1 MMTRTGM
8 LGFFRIKGVI
18 PALLALLLFV
28 SCEKVIDIDPP
39 GATLGIV
46 FEGRIENGEM
56 PIIIITRSQ
65 GYFTPITTSATALA
79 EAMVDNAEVFVT
91 VDGVEYQLDR
101 ICLSNLPPE
110 FQEGTEGLLGLS
122 ELPPGFDLCVYLS
135 FDPALTGVAGKSY
148 AMRAIVDGREYNS
161 VTRIP
166 ELVAL
171 DSLWFKI
178 DVNTANNDKFGFIWA
193 RLTDPDT
200 LGNNYYVW
208 AKRLGRDGS
217 FVSVRG
223 AAFDDRLF
231 NGLSFDFNMARGRRF
246 GQFDEDEEEQFFFRA
261 GDTVVVKFATTD
273 RGVKQFWSTAGSATS
288 AGFNPFANPVSV
300 ASNVD
305 NDGRGVW
312 GGYGVTYDTLV
323 CIPVQ

>member
-1 MMTRTGM
+1 MKRTETTDFLRM
-8 LGFFRIKGVI
+8 KGVI

-39 GATLGIV
+39 GATTGIV
-46 FEGRIENGEM
+46 FEGRIENGEF
-56 PIIIITRSQ
+56 PVVIITRSQ

-79 EAMVDNAEVFVT
+79 EALVDSAEVFVS

-110 FQEGTEGLLGLS
+110 FQQEAEGLLGLS
-122 ELPPGFDLCVYLS
+122 ALPPGFDICVYVSL
-135 FDPALTGVAGKSY
+135 DPALTGQVGKSY
-148 AMRAIVDGREYNS
+148 GLRAIVDGEEYTS
-161 VTRIP
+161 VTHIP
-166 ELVAL
+166 ELVSL
-171 DSLWFKI
+171 DSLWFKL
-178 DVNTANNDKFGFIWA
+178 DVNTPNNDKFGFIWT

-208 AKRLGRDGS
+208 AKRLGRDNS

-246 GQFDEDEEEQFFFRA
+246 GQFDEDEEEQFFFRK
-261 GDTVVVKFATTD
+261 GDTVVIKFGTTD
-273 RGVKQFWSTAGSATS
+273 FRVKEFWRTASSATS
-288 AGFNPFANPVSV
+288 AGFNPFANPVTV
-300 ASNVD
+300 ASNID
-305 NDGRGVW
+305 NNGRGVW
-312 GGYGVTYDTLV
+312 GGYGVTYDTIV
-323 CIPVQ
+323 CIPVE